1 MKNVFTVLL
10 VIGALSLNAQSQED
24 IFSEAFNGMFNFEIP
39 TGPISGAMDN
49 PPPPVPLDGGLI
61 ALLAAGGTLGYR
73 KLKRG
78 NS

>member
-1 MKNVFTVLL
+1 MFAVV
-10 VIGALSLNAQSQED
+10 ALTASAQSQED